1 MELSKRVR
9 ETIKKHSMLS
19 ENDSILLGLSGG
31 PDSVCLALI
40 LDEIKKDFNLSV
52 NAVYVNHGLRPD
64 EVENEEEFCKDLCDN
79 LGIGFS
85 SKSVDVKKY
94 AKDRKL
100 NKQEAARELRYK
112 VYEEISNQVNATKIA
127 LGHTANDQTETFLMR
142 LLRGS
147 GQKGLSGIPPV
158 RGRIIRPLI
167 EVERKDIEEFLAVD
181 CLPAGEAGSPITTQS
196 KCSPK
201 SDSFSPP
208 FIIDSSNLKTDY
220 FRNWV
225 RQIIIPELKK
235 QNPALIKTICRS
247 ADILREEDAYFEI
260 VVTKTLMRLISRKSN
275 DTVELFLIPL
285 ENMEKP
291 ILRRVLR
298 RVIEEMETLRG
309 IGFVHLEDII
319 SLIKAGRAGDRL
331 YLPKGIRVI
340 KGYSLLIMTSTEP
353 VKIAEYE
360 LQPPCEVAI
369 KGAGLVIKASF
380 EKRGEDLGDGKSSV
394 LLDAGAMNFPLKV
407 RPRANGDFFFPLGL
421 GKKKKLQDFFVD
433 EKIPRDERDKIPV
446 VLSGNDV
453 VWVSGYRADE
463 RFRITDKT
471 EKFLRLIILKTIQE
485 LKTIEC

>member
-9 ETIKKHSMLS
+9 ETIKKYSMLS

-40 LDEIKKDFNLSV
+40 LDKIKKDFNLLV

-64 EVENEEEFCKDLCDN
+64 EVENEKKFCKDLCDN

-112 VYEEISNQVNATKIA
+112 AYEEISSQVNATKIA
-127 LGHTANDQTETFLMR
+127 LGHTADDQAETFLMR

-167 EVERKDIEEFLAVD
+167 EVERKDIEKFLAD
-181 CLPAGEAGSPITTQS
+181 DSLPAGEAGSLIINRP
-196 KCSPK
+196 KGSPK

-235 QNPALIKTICRS
+235 RNPALIKTICRS

-275 DTVELFLIPL
+275 DTIELFLIPL
-285 ENMEKP
+285 ETMEKP

-298 RVIEEMETLRG
+298 RVIEEMESLRG
-309 IGFVHLEDII
+309 IGFVHLEDMI
-319 SLIKAGRAGDRL
+319 SLIKDGRAGDRL

-340 KGYSLLIMTSTEP
+340 KGYSLLIMTSAEP
-353 VKIAEYE
+353 VRIAEYE
-360 LQPPCEVAI
+360 LQPPCEVAVS
-369 KGAGLVIKASF
+369 GAGIVIKALF
-380 EKRGEDLGDGKSSV
+380 EEKSADLGDGKASV

-407 RPRANGDFFFPLGL
+407 RPRANGDFFFPLGF

-446 VLSGNDV
+446 ILSGNDI
-453 VWVSGYRADE
+453 VWISGYRADE

-471 EKFLRLIILKTIQE
+471 ENFLRLIITKDV
-485 LKTIEC
+485 